1 VNNQTTACTATHWI
15 STYIDISPK
24 HCATLRLLAYISS
37 FVKQIHTPSSSW
49 KATTPLLCSSLGS
62 TPYFCISS
70 VGFSQLLLLLLLPDD
85 ILLIRSFFLRNFYRD
100 TSYRALLLQEDI
112 IFEKNQFS
120 YIILYRL
127 DDNNTYR
134 R

>member
-37 FVKQIHTPSSSW
+37 FVKQIHTPSTSW
-49 KATTPLLCSSLGS
+49 KATTKLRFWYSSRGS

-70 VGFSQLLLLLLLPDD
+70 VGFSQLLLLPDD
-85 ILLIRSFFLRNFYRD
+85 ILLIRHGSFFLRNFYRD

-120 YIILYRL
+120 FIILYRL
-127 DDNNTYR
+127 DYESYL
-134 R
+134 